1 MRNGSG
7 NGFVICSGFVSG
19 IDPGISMGI
28 SSCNCL
34 GIGLGNV
41 LFNGSRIG
49 LGSGFKNGLG
59 IGLRVGLF
67 IIISKKLLYF
77 PKQMNICLDLEL
89 DLDDV

>member
-19 IDPGISMGI
+19 IDPGISLGI

-49 LGSGFKNGLG
+49 LGVGSKMVWGL
-59 IGLRVGLF
+59 V
-67 IIISKKLLYF
+67 
-77 PKQMNICLDLEL
+77 
-89 DLDDV
+89 